1 MKNIKFLKKVGL
13 IIMAA
18 ALITMSACSK
28 INKDTANEVCSYL
41 EGQYGCKFVASQIGD
56 RLNKSTA
63 KLYVYP
69 ESNSEIVFTAVID
82 TNGNIRE
89 DYVAH
94 LVLYTIETSIHDA
107 FNSNGMKC
115 SVNAVITEDDIH
127 EENPN
132 ITVQEFVDKNNI
144 DSIFVRIVIDEA
156 TLDASGIVKALE
168 DASKNCG
175 VTLAVSAYIL
185 SSDSYQ
191 QCKSDFVTYPSV
203 GATQIE
209 SYNPVSTFSTVV
221 TNGVSS
227 LTTDQLADALEG
239 R

>member
-1 MKNIKFLKKVGL
+1 MSNVNFIKKVGL

-18 ALITMSACSK
+18 ALVTMSACTK

-41 EGQYGCKFVASQIGD
+41 ESQYGCKFVASQIGD

-69 ESNSEIVFTAVID
+69 ENNSEIVFTAVID
-82 TNGNIRE
+82 TNGNITE
-89 DYVAH
+89 DYVNH
-94 LVLYTIETSIHDA
+94 LVLYTIETSIQDS
-107 FNSNGMKC
+107 FNSNGMSC
-115 SVNAVITEDDIH
+115 AANAVITEDDVH
-127 EENPN
+127 ENDTN
-132 ITVQEFVDKNNI
+132 ITVQEFVAKNNI
-144 DSIFVRIVIDEA
+144 DTVFVRIVLDEA
-156 TLDASGIVKALE
+156 TLDATSVIKALE

-175 VTLAVSAYIL
+175 ADLAVSAYVL

-191 QCKSDFVTYPSV
+191 QCKNDFVTYPSV

-209 SYNPVSTFSTVV
+209 SYNPISSFSTVV
-221 TNGVSS
+221 KDGISS
-227 LTTDQLADALEG
+227 LTMNELTDALEG